1 LLNVISFLNQFLII
15 FNILEI
21 SIKELLKILILP
33 HTKNIIKLLIQF
45 SLILSLIKLRGCENS
60 NISRLRMIEKQKK
73 RLNHYG
79 KRFFFGFLWIL
90 FLFGYCYQSVNVITF
105 RLAQSDHIKRRLLYL
120 CKMVKIATRTKW
132 IIRKIVKDV
141 NCLFISENFPKF
153 AL

>member
-1 LLNVISFLNQFLII
+1 M
-15 FNILEI
+15 
-21 SIKELLKILILP
+21 KIQMS
-33 HTKNIIKLLIQF
+33 HAWEW
-45 SLILSLIKLRGCENS
+45 LRNKRKDLTITEN
-60 NISRLRMIEKQKK
+60 
-73 RLNHYG
+73 G
-79 KRFFFGFLWIL
+79 FFGFLWIL

-153 AL
+153 ALWKGRGMGGVTSARNERHTVLPKIQKKERRKGDGGWL